1 MNSANIVQTVRA
13 VIARVLEDAA
23 FIFSDEL
30 ETAANPADA
39 PWTAEGVSLKFSG
52 ERTGCFRLWADDG
65 FANLLAENMLGL
77 DVADEQAQEKKI
89 DALKEMV
96 NIIVG
101 NSLTELFGTAAV
113 FELGIPQ
120 RAETALRDADC
131 GRSDAIQLQAEGNR
145 IVCVVDLD
153 IRGAIHESPIW

>member
-1 MNSANIVQTVRA
+1 MNSATIIETVRA

-30 ETAANPADA
+30 ETEANPSQE

-52 ERTGCFRLWADDG
+52 ERSGGFRLWADDG

-77 DVADEQAQEKKI
+77 DVADEQAREKKI

-101 NSLTELFGTAAV
+101 NSLTELFGTEAV

-120 RAETALRDADC
+120 RAESTLREADC
-131 GRSDAIQLQAEGNR
+131 RRSDAIQLQAEGNR

-153 IRGAIHESPIW
+153 IGGA